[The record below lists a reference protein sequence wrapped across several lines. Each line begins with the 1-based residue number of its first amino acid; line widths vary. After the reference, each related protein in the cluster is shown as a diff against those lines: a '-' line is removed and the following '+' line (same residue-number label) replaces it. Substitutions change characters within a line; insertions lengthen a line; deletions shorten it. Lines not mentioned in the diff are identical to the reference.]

1 MDFQSLVEL
10 APWTTIAQIC
20 NLLIQIYLFKRFL
33 FKPVKDILAKRQQ
46 EVDTL
51 YADAESARS
60 EAEQS
65 KADYEQ
71 HLAAAKEEAADIT
84 KRAVQ
89 AAQTRSDEL
98 VASAKQ
104 DAANIRA
111 KAESDMQLERKK
123 AVNDMKNELSD
134 LAVTLASKV
143 AQKEIDKADHEAL
156 IEQFIDELGEVS

>member
-33 FKPVKDILAKRQQ
+33 FKPVKNILAKRQQ

-65 KADYEQ
+65 KTDYEQ